1 MSSIILS
8 TWKSQTKSDDYALE
22 AEDVRFGSTSIVF
35 IAIKFPPEA
44 VSEGEGVKEV
54 SYPLE
59 RDELRRL
66 LNWLGKRTT
75 IDASKSLPQPIL
87 EDSGRAPVALREDSG
102 RAPVALRED
111 SGRAPVVLPE
121 WSSSSLPSPILNSVG
136 VNSGERPSE

>member
-8 TWKSQTKSDDYALE
+8 TWKSQTTSDDYALE

-44 VSEGEGVKEV
+44 VSDGEGVKEV

-59 RDELRRL
+59 RDELRRP

-102 RAPVALRED
+102 TPVALRED